1 MASATRSS
9 VAEHGYRVT
18 LGLFEQ
24 QRRPVRGKNASANL
38 GHLEMGIDLRSDA
51 LEKMAAFELGEKIA
65 KISVFHGNVLAS
77 YLFLRE
83 ICKFR

>member
-1 MASATRSS
+1 MA
-9 VAEHGYRVT
+9 

-24 QRRPVRGKNASANL
+24 QRRPLRGKNASANL
-38 GHLEMGIDLRSDA
+38 GDFEMGIDFRSDS

-77 YLFLRE
+77 
-83 ICKFR
+83 